1 MGELEEVRA
10 LLSGQR
16 SGTLATIG
24 SAPGPMSTSASAA
37 AAGFPF
43 GSVVAYALDADGS
56 PLLCLSDLA
65 EHSRNLAADPRASL
79 LVAEPAPGN
88 TDPLAAPRAT
98 LVGRVWV
105 LHGDERT
112 RGLAAYR
119 RTFPDAGYIDF
130 ADFQLYRL
138 EVRTIRFVAGFGR
151 MAWLEPDELE
161 PGQKPSLRS

>member
-24 SAPGPMSTSASAA
+24 SAPGPTSTSAGAG

-43 GSVVAYALDADGS
+43 GSVVAYALDDEGS

-79 LVAEPAPGN
+79 LVAEPGP
-88 TDPLAAPRAT
+88 DPLAAPRVT

-119 RTFPDAGYIDF
+119 RAFPDAGYVDF

-138 EVRTIRFVAGFGR
+138 EVRTIRHVAGFGR
-151 MAWLEPDELE
+151 MSWLEPD
-161 PGQKPSLRS
+161 QKPSLRS

>member
-1 MGELEEVRA
+1 MGELQEVRA

-24 SAPGPMSTSASAA
+24 AAPGPTSTSASAG
-37 AAGFPF
+37 AAGHPF
-43 GSVVAYALDADGS
+43 GSLVAYALDGDGS

-79 LVAEPAPGN
+79 LVAEPGP
-88 TDPLAAPRAT
+88 DPLAAPRVT

-119 RTFPDAGYIDF
+119 RTFPDAGYVDF

-138 EVRTIRFVAGFGR
+138 EVRTLRHVAGFGR
-151 MAWLEPDELE
+151 MAWLDPEEREPD
-161 PGQKPSLRS
+161 QKPSLRS